1 MLYTKRSHIHFGPVR
16 ANTFFLNNLFKNSRG
31 TVRAFEINQLKRLNC
46 LYFKYGT
53 VRAFDFFS
61 GKTEN
66 FREKVRYAS
75 RKVTASVIKILTE
88 NGRVRYGTVRC
99 CG

>member
-1 MLYTKRSHIHFGPVR
+1 
-16 ANTFFLNNLFKNSRG
+16 LFKENRG
-31 TVRAFEINQLKRLNC
+31 TVRAFEKNQSKRLNG
-46 LYFKYGT
+46 LYFKYDT

-75 RKVTASVIKILTE
+75 RLETAGVIKIVLE
-88 NGRVRYGTVRC
+88 NGRVRYGTVLRTNSEPLL
-99 CG
+99 